1 MIRTYTTLVT
11 FGSNICYHIFIYFP
25 HRRQQNEMKPES
37 YRIHPLSITHHLS
50 SSSNLVQ
57 YITVLQLLSIT
68 CQHFPT
74 ALQAPDLPP
83 QCWQPFRASR
93 PQDRGRLE
101 RFFLHGDDVSDDVPR
116 RQHKDS
122 EHPRWTSA
130 SCLDLSHI
138 ESLENTIK
146 TSDIIW
152 CILCFTSASWQRLKR
167 YFDANTKA
175 GAGQTGTCV

>member
-1 MIRTYTTLVT
+1 
-11 FGSNICYHIFIYFP
+11 
-25 HRRQQNEMKPES
+25 MKPES
-37 YRIHPLSITHHLS
+37 TEPYRIHPLSIIHHLS
-50 SSSNLVQ
+50 SSS
-57 YITVLQLLSIT
+57 TVLISTAITSPIT

-83 QCWQPFRASR
+83 QCWQPFRRASR

-101 RFFLHGDDVSDDVPR
+101 RGLERWKDMAMTSAISEDVPR

-138 ESLENTIK
+138 ESHWVTRKYYINKDMWYHLMHFVLHI
-146 TSDIIW
+146 SQ
-152 CILCFTSASWQRLKR
+152 L
-167 YFDANTKA
+167 TKA
-175 GAGQTGTCV
+175 KALLRRKHQGWGRTNRNLRLEPEHHTMAG

>member
-101 RFFLHGDDVSDDVPR
+101 RFFYMAM
-116 RQHKDS
+116 
-122 EHPRWTSA
+122 TSA
-130 SCLDLSHI
+130 MTSRGA
-138 ESLENTIK
+138 NIK
-146 TSDIIW
+146 IVNIQDG
-152 CILCFTSASWQRLKR
+152 LLPL
-167 YFDANTKA
+167 
-175 GAGQTGTCV
+175 V